1 MIQRRSI
8 LALGVMASAAA
19 LASPLRAEP
28 AVDASAFGLDGT
40 SSANQSGALQAA
52 IDAATGLG
60 QPLALPSGTYT
71 VTDIRI
77 TAPLRLQGS
86 GQTILALAA
95 GGDSI
100 LSIENTADVILD
112 GLTFAGNG
120 NGTGRS
126 DTGLVQLVDATDTT
140 LRDCR
145 FTDAPAQGLL
155 LARSAASITG
165 CSFSRSADA
174 AIYSIDSLGLL
185 ISGNRI
191 TGCGNGGILIWR
203 SEPGW
208 DRSIITNN
216 AVSSIDWRDGGNG
229 QNGNGI
235 NIFRADGVIVSD
247 NQISDCAFSAIR
259 LNTANDTQITGNTC
273 TNGGEI
279 AIYSEF
285 AFAGSIIANNL
296 VDGAAGG
303 ISMTNWDNGGRL
315 AMCSGNIVRNITAT
329 SRTNPDVNP
338 YGIAAEADAVI
349 SGNIIDTVPGIGIG
363 VGWGPFLRDVLVSDN
378 LIRGTERGIVVSV
391 AEGAGAARITGNLI
405 SETLHPL
412 VGARWSEIASTRLQD
427 DAEQF
432 PTLTVSGNTL
442 R

>member
-1 MIQRRSI
+1 MIQRRNI
-8 LALGVMASAAA
+8 LALGVMAGAAT
-19 LASPLRAEP
+19 LASPLRAQP
-28 AVDASAFGLDGT
+28 ALDPAAFGLDPT
-40 SSANQSGALQAA
+40 SGADQSPALQAA
-52 IDAATGLG
+52 IDAATALG
-60 QPLALPSGTYT
+60 QPLTLPSGTYL
-71 VTDIRI
+71 VADIRI

-86 GQTILALAA
+86 GETILALAR
-95 GGDSI
+95 GDTI
-100 LSIENTADVILD
+100 LSLEQTADVTIE
-112 GLTFAGNG
+112 GITFAGNG
-120 NGTGRS
+120 GGTGRS
-126 DTGLVQLVDATDTT
+126 DTGLLQLLDTTGAT

-145 FTDAPAQGLL
+145 FTDAPAQALL
-155 LARSAASITG
+155 LARSAASVSG
-165 CSFSRSADA
+165 CSFTRSADA
-174 AIYSIDSLGLL
+174 AIYSIDSLGLH
-185 ISGNRI
+185 IAGNRI

-208 DRSIITNN
+208 DRSIIANN
-216 AVSSIDWRDGGNG
+216 AITAVDWRDGGNG

-235 NIFRADGVIVSD
+235 NIFRADGVIVSG
-247 NQISDCAFSAIR
+247 NQINDCAFSAIR
-259 LNTANDTQITGNTC
+259 LNTTNDTQITGNTC

-349 SGNIIDTVPGIGIG
+349 TGNIIDAVPGIGIG
-363 VGWGPFLRDVLVSDN
+363 VGWGPFLRDVLVTDN

-412 VGARWSEIASTRLQD
+412 VAARWNEIASERLQD
-427 DAEQF
+427 DAGQF
-432 PTLTVSGNTL
+432 PALTVSGNTL

>member
-1 MIQRRSI
+1 MIQRRNI
-8 LALGVMASAAA
+8 LALGVMTGAAA
-19 LASPLRAEP
+19 LASPLRAQP
-28 AVDASAFGLDGT
+28 ALDSAAFGLDPT
-40 SSANQSGALQAA
+40 SGADQSPALQAA
-52 IDAATGLG
+52 IDAATALG
-60 QPLALPSGTYT
+60 QPLTLPSGTYA
-71 VTDIRI
+71 VAGIRI

-86 GQTILALAA
+86 GETILALAR
-95 GGDSI
+95 GDTI
-100 LSIENTADVILD
+100 LSLEQTADVTIE
-112 GLTFAGNG
+112 GITFAGSG
-120 NGTGRS
+120 GGAGRS
-126 DTGLVQLVDATDTT
+126 DAGLLQLLDATGAT

-145 FTDAPAQGLL
+145 FTDAPAQALM
-155 LARSAASITG
+155 LARSAASVSG
-165 CSFSRSADA
+165 CSFTRSADA
-174 AIYSIDSLGLL
+174 AIYAIDSLGLH
-185 ISGNRI
+185 ITGNRI

-208 DRSIITNN
+208 DRSIIANN
-216 AVSSIDWRDGGNG
+216 TITAIDWRDGGNG

-235 NIFRADGVIVSD
+235 NIFRADGVIVSG

-315 AMCSGNIVRNITAT
+315 AMCSGNIVRNIAAT

-349 SGNIIDTVPGIGIG
+349 SGNIIDAVPGIGIG
-363 VGWGPFLRDVLVSDN
+363 VGWGPFLRNVLVTDN

-391 AEGAGAARITGNLI
+391 AEGAGAARITGNMI

-412 VGARWSEIASTRLQD
+412 VAARWNEIASERLQD
-427 DAEQF
+427 DAGRF
-432 PTLTVSGNTL
+432 PALIVSGNTL